1 MDTYTADLVV
11 RNARIYTLDATKP
24 WATAMAV
31 RSGRVIAVGDAGDV
45 ENLAGADTEVVDL
58 DGRMVMPGIVDVHTH
73 MLMGG
78 QAELFELRFSSTA
91 GIEHILGVIR
101 EHARKIPPGGW
112 IVGGQWSTDKLETL
126 DTAQM
131 LAALDEASQGHPVI
145 LKDDTYHNRWVN
157 SATLRLAGIG
167 ADTPDPP
174 GGRIGRDAGGTPTG
188 VMIESGAGL
197 VERVLAESGHFTAQ
211 MDRDAMAH
219 AIGTLNS
226 FGVTAFLD
234 AAAMESTLAALKGLD
249 DRGQLT
255 AWSVAAMP
263 SVEPSFMFGI
273 SGDELFRRGPQY
285 RSTHVRPDYVK
296 FFLDG
301 VPGTRTA
308 AFHEPY
314 QPVPPARCCCFCGT
328 TTFSFPEL
336 VVWIDK
342 CERQGLAAKV
352 HCTGDAAVSQLLDAV
367 EVVRKLRGPTSLVHH
382 VAHASYIR
390 DEDLP
395 RFAALGVA
403 ADLSPFI
410 WYPTT
415 FLEGHKL
422 TMGDERAMRFWPNRD
437 LKAAGALMAGGSD
450 WPVMPNPDPWD
461 GIEGLVT
468 RRNPRGEFPGVALW
482 PEQAL
487 ELADALAIF
496 TINSAR
502 AMGLGDTIGSLE
514 AGKSAD
520 FIVLERNLF
529 EIPADDIADTRV
541 LQTWFEGRKVYQR
554 N

>member
-1 MDTYTADLVV
+1 
-11 RNARIYTLDATKP
+11 
-24 WATAMAV
+24 MAV
-31 RSGRVIAVGDAGDV
+31 RTGRIMAVGEAADV
-45 ENLAGADTEVVDL
+45 DPLVGPGTEVLDL
-58 DGRMVMPGIVDVHTH
+58 GGRMVMPGIVDVHTH

-78 QAELFELRFSSTA
+78 QAELFDLRFSSTA
-91 GIEHILGVIR
+91 SIEKMLECINER
-101 EHARKIPPGGW
+101 ARQTPEGGW
-112 IVGGQWSTDKLETL
+112 IAGGQWSTDKLEQL
-126 DTAQM
+126 NTAEVLQ
-131 LAALDEASQGHPVI
+131 ALDKASLGRPVI
-145 LKDDTYHNRWVN
+145 LKDDTYHNRWVS
-157 SATLRLAGIG
+157 SATLRLAGITT
-167 ADTPDPP
+167 DTPDPHE
-174 GGRIGRDAGGTPTG
+174 GRIGRDADGKPTG
-188 VMIESGAGL
+188 VLIEYGAGL
-197 VERVLAESGHFTAQ
+197 VERVLAESGHYTPE
-211 MDRDAMAH
+211 MDRAAMAK
-219 AIGTLNS
+219 AVATLNS
-226 FGVTAFLD
+226 YGVTAFLD
-234 AAAMESTLAALKGLD
+234 AAAMEPVLAALKGLD

-273 SGDELFRRGPQY
+273 SGDALFEKRAQY
-285 RSTHVRPDYVK
+285 RSTHVRPDFVK

-314 QPVPPARCCCFCGT
+314 RPIPPAQCCCFRGS
-328 TTFSFPEL
+328 TTFSFPKL

-342 CERQGLAAKV
+342 CERLGLAAKI
-352 HCTGDAAVSQLLDAV
+352 HCTGDAAVSQMLDAV
-367 EVVRKLRGPTSLVHH
+367 EAVRKLRGPTNLIHH

-395 RFAALGVA
+395 RFAELGVA

-422 TMGDERAMRFWPNRD
+422 TMGDERAMRFWPNRS

-468 RRNPRGEFPGVALW
+468 RRNPKGEFPGVALW

-487 ELADALAIF
+487 DLASALEIF

-502 AMGLGDTIGSLE
+502 AVGLGNTIGSLE

-520 FIVLERNLF
+520 FIVLDRHLF
-529 EIPADDIADTRV
+529 EIPADEIADTRV
-541 LQTWFEGRKVYQR
+541 LQTWFEGRRVYER
-554 N
+554 